1 VARCGHCAHGGPP
14 ADARFRRVL
23 WVALAVNAL
32 MCVVEM
38 AASWLSGSM
47 ALQADALD
55 FLGDSFNYAISLAVL
70 GMGLA
75 VRARAA
81 WLKGAAMGAFG
92 TWVLASTAWRV
103 INGVAPDAALMG
115 VTGMLA
121 LVANAG
127 VAALFFRY
135 RTGDSNM
142 RSVWLCS
149 RNDAVAN
156 LAVIA
161 AAAGVAATG
170 THWPDLAVA
179 AIIATLCLHS
189 AADVLRHAR
198 ADMRTAAAHTGG
210 ARWQPLEAGGDD

>member
-1 VARCGHCAHGGPP
+1 MAGCGHCAHDAPP
-14 ADARFRRVL
+14 ADGRFRRVL
-23 WVALAVNAL
+23 WIALAVNAL
-32 MCVVEM
+32 MFVVEI

-81 WLKGAAMGAFG
+81 WVKGAAMGAFG
-92 TWVLASTAWRV
+92 AWVLTGTAWRV
-103 INGVAPDAALMG
+103 VHGVAPDPTVMG
-115 VTGMLA
+115 ATGLLA
-121 LVANAG
+121 LTANVS

-135 RTGDSNM
+135 RGGDSNM

-161 AAAGVAATG
+161 AAGGVAT
-170 THWPDLAVA
+170 TDSHWPDLVVA
-179 AIIATLCLHS
+179 AVIATLCLHS
-189 AADVLRHAR
+189 ATDVLRHAR
-198 ADMRTAAAHTGG
+198 ADIRTARGTG
-210 ARWQPLEAGGDD
+210 ALRAVEAGGDD